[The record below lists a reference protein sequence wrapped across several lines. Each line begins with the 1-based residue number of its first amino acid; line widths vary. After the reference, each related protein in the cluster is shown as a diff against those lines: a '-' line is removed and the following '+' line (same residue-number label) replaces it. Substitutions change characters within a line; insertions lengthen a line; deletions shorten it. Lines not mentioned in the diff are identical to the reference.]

1 MKKIKILLSILA
13 VPIGVLMFVYAG
25 VDDSPGGQLL
35 GVIVVV
41 SGIVSLVKSKKKDQ
55 KRLKISQINL
65 MKERKN

>member
-1 MKKIKILLSILA
+1 VKKIKILLSILA

-41 SGIVSLVKSKKKDQ
+41 SGIVSLVKSKKKPTV
-55 KRLKISQINL
+55 
-65 MKERKN
+65 